1 MNKLMT
7 ISTVLAAAI
16 GLSACASQPNSN
28 LEQAQAQYAQLQ
40 SDPRASQMAALE
52 TEDAGQAVDQAS
64 QAYEKGDKE
73 RVDQLSYVAKRRIEL
88 AEQTIALRS
97 AEVELEQSAAKRA
110 EAQLSSREQQLQS
123 SKQQLKSSEQQLAS
137 REEQIRRL
145 QDELEAKQTA
155 RGTLVTLGDV
165 LFDVDKSDLKPSG
178 QRDVQKLASFL
189 NDNPERQ
196 LVVEGY
202 TDSTGADSYN
212 QQLSQRRAESVHRAL
227 TRAGVDSRRVQVVGY
242 GEQYPVASNGSASGR
257 AQNRRV
263 EVTISNNDQRVA
275 PRSSME

>member
-16 GLSACASQPNSN
+16 ALSACASQPNSN
-28 LEQAQAQYAQLQ
+28 LQQAQAQYAQLQ

-64 QAYEKGDKE
+64 RAYENGDEE
-73 RVDQLSYVAKRRIEL
+73 RVDQLSYLAKRRIEL
-88 AEQTIALRS
+88 AEETIALRS
-97 AEVELEQSAAKRA
+97 AEAALEQSAAKRA
-110 EAQLSSREQQLQS
+110 EAQLASREQQLQS
-123 SKQQLKSSEQQLAS
+123 SERQLKSSEQQLAS
-137 REEQIRRL
+137 REEQIRQL

-165 LFDVDKSDLKPSG
+165 LFDVDRSELKPSG
-178 QRDVQKLASFL
+178 VRDVQKLASFL

-227 TRAGVDSRRVQVVGY
+227 TRAGVDSQRVQVVGY
-242 GEQYPVASNGSASGR
+242 GEQYPVASNDSASSR
-257 AQNRRV
+257 SQNRRV
-263 EVTISNNDQRVA
+263 EVTISNDEQRVA
-275 PRSSME
+275 PRSSIE

>member
-64 QAYEKGDKE
+64 QAFEKGDKE

-227 TRAGVDSRRVQVVGY
+227 TRAGVDSQRVQVVGY

>member
-1 MNKLMT
+1 MNKLTT
-7 ISTVLAAAI
+7 ITTALAAAI

-28 LEQAQAQYAQLQ
+28 LQQAEAQYAQLQ

-52 TEDAGQAVDQAS
+52 TEDAGQALGKAS
-64 QAYEKGDKE
+64 QAYESGDKG

-97 AEVELEQSAAKRA
+97 AEKELEQSAAKRA
-110 EAQLSSREQQLQS
+110 QAQLASREQQLKS
-123 SKQQLKSSEQQLAS
+123 SKQQLQSSEQQLAS
-137 REEQIRRL
+137 REEQIRKL
-145 QDELEAKQTA
+145 QSELEAKQTA

-165 LFDVDKSDLKPSG
+165 LFDVDKSELKPSG
-178 QRDVQKLASFL
+178 VRDVQKLASFL

-212 QQLSQRRAESVHRAL
+212 QQLSQRRAESVQRAL
-227 TRAGVDSRRVQVVGY
+227 IRAGVDPRRVQVVGY

-263 EVTISNNDQRVA
+263 EVTISNDDQRVA
-275 PRSSME
+275 PRSSVE

>member
-110 EAQLSSREQQLQS
+110 KAQLSSREQQLQS

>member
-16 GLSACASQPNSN
+16 ALSACASQPNSN

-40 SDPRASQMAALE
+40 GDPRASQMAALE
-52 TEDAGQAVDQAS
+52 TEDAGKAVDQAS
-64 QAYEKGDKE
+64 RAYEKGDKKQ
-73 RVDQLSYVAKRRIEL
+73 VDQLSYVAKRRIEL

-97 AEVELEQSAAKRA
+97 AEAELKQSAAKRA
-110 EAQLSSREQQLQS
+110 EAQLSSRELQLKSSQQQLKS
-123 SKQQLKSSEQQLAS
+123 SKQQLASSEQQ
-137 REEQIRRL
+137 IRTL
-145 QDELEAKQTA
+145 QDELKAKQTA

-165 LFDVDKSDLKPSG
+165 LFDVDKSELKPSG
-178 QRDVQKLASFL
+178 VRDVQKLASFL

-212 QQLSQRRAESVHRAL
+212 QQLSQRRAESVLRAL

-242 GEQYPVASNGSASGR
+242 GEQYPVASNDSASSR

-275 PRSSME
+275 PRSSIE

>member
-7 ISTVLAAAI
+7 ISVLAAAI

-40 SDPRASQMAALE
+40 GDPRASQMAALE
-52 TEDAGQAVDQAS
+52 TEDAGKAVDQAS
-64 QAYEKGDKE
+64 QAYESGDKKQ
-73 RVDQLSYVAKRRIEL
+73 VDQLSYVAKRRIEL

-97 AEVELEQSAAKRA
+97 AEAELKQSAAKRA
-110 EAQLSSREQQLQS
+110 GAQLSSRELQLKS
-123 SKQQLKSSEQQLAS
+123 SQQQLKSSEQQLAS
-137 REEQIRRL
+137 REEQIRAL
-145 QDELEAKQTA
+145 QDELKAKQTA

-165 LFDVDKSDLKPSG
+165 LFDVDKSELKSSG
-178 QRDVQKLASFL
+178 TRDVQKLANFL

-202 TDSTGADSYN
+202 TDSTGADAYN
-212 QQLSQRRAESVHRAL
+212 QQLSQRRAESVRRAL

-242 GEQYPVASNGSASGR
+242 GEQYPVASNASASSR

-263 EVTISNNDQRVA
+263 EVTISNDNQRVA
-275 PRSSME
+275 PRSSIE

>member
-64 QAYEKGDKE
+64 QAYENGDKE

-110 EAQLSSREQQLQS
+110 EAQLSAREQQLQS

-145 QDELEAKQTA
+145 QSELEAKQTA

-165 LFDVDKSDLKPSG
+165 LFDVNKSELKPSG

-196 LVVEGY
+196 LVIEGY

-263 EVTISNNDQRVA
+263 EVTISNDDQRVA
-275 PRSSME
+275 PRSSIE

>member
-1 MNKLMT
+1 MNKLTT
-7 ISTVLAAAI
+7 ITTALAAAI

-28 LEQAQAQYAQLQ
+28 LQQAEAQYAQLQ

-52 TEDAGQAVDQAS
+52 TEDAGQALEKAS
-64 QAYEKGDKE
+64 QAYENGDEE

-97 AEVELEQSAAKRA
+97 AEKELEQSAAKRA
-110 EAQLSSREQQLQS
+110 EAQLSAREQQLQS
-123 SKQQLKSSEQQLAS
+123 SKQQLQLSKQELAAREQQI
-137 REEQIRRL
+137 REL
-145 QDELEAKQTA
+145 KNELEAKQTE

-165 LFDVDKSDLKPSG
+165 LFDVDKSALKPSG
-178 QRDVQKLASFL
+178 VRDVQKLASFL

-212 QQLSQRRAESVHRAL
+212 QQLSQRRAESVQRAL
-227 TRAGVDSRRVQVVGY
+227 VRAGVDSRRIQVVGY
-242 GEQYPVASNGSASGR
+242 GEQYPVASNDSASSR
-257 AQNRRV
+257 SQNRRV
-263 EVTISNNDQRVA
+263 EVTISDDDQRVA
-275 PRSSME
+275 PRSAVE